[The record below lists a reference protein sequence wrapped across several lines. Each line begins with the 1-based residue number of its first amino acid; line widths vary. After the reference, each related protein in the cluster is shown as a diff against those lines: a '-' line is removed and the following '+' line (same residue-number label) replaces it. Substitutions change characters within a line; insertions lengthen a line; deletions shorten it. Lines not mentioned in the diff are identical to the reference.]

1 MEGFKGNEFE
11 HPLVAG
17 FEDHRR
23 SAPRLE
29 GLFPT
34 QGAQAPAIPRTQA
47 REAEF
52 RPGRGKVVSSG
63 PCELQ
68 KLEREFGADDVAT
81 EILRA
86 RATVAVAVE
95 PGLRR
100 KAARI
105 QAFAQDVEFHRFGRT
120 LRFHW

>member
-34 QGAQAPAIPRTQA
+34 QGAQAPAIPSAQA

-52 RPGRGKVVSSG
+52 GHGSGKVVASG
-63 PCELQ
+63 LGELQ
-68 KLEREFGADDVAT
+68 ELCGQFSTDDMAAGILGSGA
-81 EILRA
+81 
-86 RATVAVAVE
+86 AVAIAVE
-95 PGLRR
+95 ACLWREAAGLQRQPQH
-100 KAARI
+100 I
-105 QAFAQDVEFHRFGRT
+105 EVQCFCGT
-120 LRFHW
+120 L